1 MKLHGNAR
9 TCPKTREL
17 IAKRVLEE
25 GWSLMAAAAAA
36 GVSEPTARK
45 WVRRFHAEGPGG
57 LSDRSSAPGRIPHRT
72 SPARVRAIEALRR
85 LRMTGAQIAAVLA
98 GCVVGGGVRGD
109 VARVLASLGFPEG
122 LEVAVVD
129 VALRDL
135 LGSRGTR
142 ADQKVSKSRS

>member
-36 GVSEPTARK
+36 GVSEPTAGK

-85 LRMTGAQIAAVLA
+85 LRITGAQIA
-98 GCVVGGGVRGD
+98 
-109 VARVLASLGFPEG
+109 E
-122 LEVAVVD
+122 
-129 VALRDL
+129 L
-135 LGSRGTR
+135 LGMALSTEIGR
-142 ADQKVSKSRS
+142 ASCRERV